1 MKVSKG
7 IYNIKGCNCIAKG
20 YNFSITAKPN
30 SKVELLIYDK
40 NNLTSVPDKVVL
52 LSEEYRMGNVYSVF
66 LEDINLKKCA
76 YNYKINGIIVCDPY
90 GKAVFVDDDGLYKS
104 LVTNSK
110 DFDWGDDKRL
120 GIPYNEMII
129 YRMHVKGFTKGIGSK
144 VKKKGTFHGI
154 IEKIP
159 YLKELGITTIELL
172 PIHEY
177 IDKNPNYWGYAG
189 GYYFSP
195 NRAYSSD
202 KKLGGQVEEFKK
214 LVKELHKNG
223 IEIILEQYY
232 MQGENPEVVIDS
244 LKYWIYEYHVDGIH
258 IISYNDVEKIIA
270 ELPEFSEVKIFG
282 NSWWNID
289 FSHKYLS
296 DNHNLFE
303 YNDSFMNTAKMF
315 LKGDENQVSAFIGNF
330 KANPKLCG
338 KVNYISHTNSFTLYD
353 LVSYERKHNEINGEN
368 NRDGADFN
376 YSWNCGIEGDTKNKK
391 VQALRLKQMKNILCM
406 LMLSQAVPMILSGDE
421 FANTQKGNNNPYCQ
435 DNEITWLDWRGIKK
449 NNELFEF
456 VKSLIA
462 FRKKHPVLR
471 QKSELTLSDY
481 KAVGT
486 PDISFHG
493 EKAWYPQIEVYQRII
508 GIFLC
513 GEYVKVGDVY
523 DDDIY
528 IVFNMHWE
536 EHSFAIP
543 DTCDSKEF
551 EICLYTGEKKAILTD
566 RSVIV
571 EPRSVLVMT
580 KKGGKVNEL

>member
-1 MKVSKG
+1 MKISKG
-7 IYNIKGCNCIAKG
+7 IYNIKGCNCIARG

-30 SKVELLIYDK
+30 SRVELLIYDR
-40 NNLTSVPDKVVL
+40 NNLTANPDKVIMIN
-52 LSEEYRMGNVYSVF
+52 EEYRMGNVYSVL
-66 LEDINLKKCA
+66 LEDINLRRCS
-76 YNYKINGIIVCDPY
+76 YNYRINGMMVCDPY
-90 GKAVFVDDDGLYKS
+90 GKAVFIDESGIYKS
-104 LVTNSK
+104 MVTSLK
-110 DFDWGDDKRL
+110 DFDWGEDKRPQ
-120 GIPYNEMII
+120 IPYNEMII
-129 YRMHVKGFTKGIGSK
+129 YRMHVKGFTSGVGSK
-144 VKKKGTFHGI
+144 VKKKGTFSAI
-154 IEKIP
+154 MEKIP

-195 NRAYSSD
+195 KMSYSSD
-202 KKLGGQVEEFKK
+202 KKLGGQVNELKK
-214 LVKELHKNG
+214 LIKELHNNG

-232 MQGENPEVVIDS
+232 LPNENPEVVIDS

-258 IISYNDVEKIIA
+258 IITYNDVEKMIA
-270 ELPEFSEVKIFG
+270 EIPELSEVKIFG

-338 KVNYISHTNSFTLYD
+338 KVNYIAHTNSFTLYD

-376 YSWNCGIEGDTKNKK
+376 YSWNCGVEGDTKNKK
-391 VQALRLKQMKNILCM
+391 IQALRLKQMKNILCM
-406 LMLSQAVPMILSGDE
+406 LLLSQAIPMILSGDE

-435 DNEITWLDWRGIKK
+435 DNEITWIDWRGLKK
-449 NNELFEF
+449 NSELFEF
-456 VKSLIA
+456 VKKLIA
-462 FRKKHPVLR
+462 FRKQHPVLR
-471 QKSELTLSDY
+471 QKTELTLSDY

-493 EKAWYPQIEVYQRII
+493 EKAWYPQIEVYQRTI

-513 GEYVKVGDVY
+513 GQYAKVGDVY

-528 IVFNMHWE
+528 MMFNMHWE
-536 EHSFAIP
+536 EHKFAIP

-551 EICLYTGEKKAILTD
+551 EIFLYTGDKEPLVIE
-566 RSVIV
+566 RSVVI
-571 EPRSVLVMT
+571 EPRSVLIMLR
-580 KKGGKVNEL
+580 KGGKISEL